1 MKKALSILLA
11 LALLCS
17 LTACGAKSDM
27 AMNGMAGGTA
37 ASKPSEAPMPAPMA
51 PAPEYDMGFDYAMPE
66 GAVSDSMASAG
77 NNGTTVSSTLPENV
91 KMIYRGYLYLES
103 TGFDAA
109 VNGLEQ
115 LVAEMGGYFESS
127 ELNNYSPYRSAYYVV
142 RVPSGQYSAFCGK
155 VGQLAQVNSQR
166 HTTENVSEAY
176 YDTES
181 RLITQRTKLERL
193 QELLAK
199 ADVMEDIITLE
210 SAIAETEL
218 QIERLTGT
226 LRKYDALVDYATV
239 EINLEEVYEL
249 TEQEQ
254 PVIGFGAKLVEAFK
268 TGTNNFVDDLE
279 RFALR
284 FARNW
289 VSRTIWLVIWIVVI
303 VVAVRFLRKR
313 KMLSF
318 LRKKKEQ
325 APPPPPPAADKPE
338 DK

>member
-1 MKKALSILLA
+1 MKKTLAILLS
-11 LALLCS
+11 LVLLFS
-17 LTACGAKSDM
+17 LTACGASSGASKD
-27 AMNGMAGGTA
+27 TA
-37 ASKPSEAPMPAPMA
+37 ASAPSMPSTPSTPSMA
-51 PAPEYDMGFDYAMPE
+51 PSPAEPVPTPEYAMGFDYANGSMSST
-66 GAVSDSMASAG
+66 SDG
-77 NNGTTVSSTLPENV
+77 NEVSSTLPENV

-109 VNGLEQ
+109 VSGLEQ
-115 LVAEMGGYFESS
+115 LVAQMGGYFESS
-127 ELNNYSPYRSAYYVV
+127 ELNNYSPYRTAYYVV
-142 RVPSGQYSAFCGK
+142 RVPSAQYQPFCGK
-155 VGQLAQVNSQR
+155 VGELAQVNSQR

-181 RLITQRTKLERL
+181 RLVTQRTKLERL

-210 SAIAETEL
+210 TAIAETEL

-249 TEQEQ
+249 SEQEQ
-254 PVIGFGAKLVEAFK
+254 PVVGFGARLVEAFK
-268 TGTNNFVDDLE
+268 TGTGNFIDDLE

-284 FARNW
+284 YARNW

-303 VVAVRFLRKR
+303 VVVVRWLRKQD
-313 KMLSF
+313 KLTF
-318 LRKKKEQ
+318 FKRKKQ
-325 APPPPPPAADKPE
+325 QTPPPPPANDKPE
-338 DK
+338 EK

>member
-1 MKKALSILLA
+1 MKKALSILLSLMLLFS
-11 LALLCS
+11 LA
-17 LTACGAKSDM
+17 ACGAQASDM
-27 AMNGMAGGTA
+27 AMNGASADKNTSSA
-37 ASKPSEAPMPAPMA
+37 APSMPMPAP
-51 PAPEYDMGFDYAMPE
+51 EVGFDYAMPE
-66 GAVSDSMASAG
+66 ETVSDSVSASG
-77 NNGTTVSSTLPENV
+77 GTTTVSSTLPENV

-109 VNGLEQ
+109 VSGLEQ

-127 ELNNYSPYRSAYYVV
+127 ELNNYSPYRTAYYVV
-142 RVPSGQYSAFCGK
+142 RVPSAQYQPFCGR

-181 RLITQRTKLERL
+181 RLVTQRTKLERL

-289 VSRTIWLVIWIVVI
+289 ISRTISLVFWIVVI
-303 VVAVRFLRKR
+303 VVVVRLLRKKKDFSIFR
-313 KMLSF
+313 
-318 LRKKKEQ
+318 RKKKEQ
-325 APPPPPPAADKPE
+325 APPPPPANDKPE
-338 DK
+338 EK

>member
-1 MKKALSILLA
+1 MKKALSILLSLMLLFS
-11 LALLCS
+11 LA
-17 LTACGAKSDM
+17 ACGAKSDSM
-27 AMNGMAGGTA
+27 AMNGASADKNTSA
-37 ASKPSEAPMPAPMA
+37 AAPSMPMPAP
-51 PAPEYDMGFDYAMPE
+51 DIGFDYAMPE
-66 GAVSDSMASAG
+66 GVVSDAMTSAG
-77 NNGTTVSSTLPENV
+77 STNTTVSSTLPENV

-109 VNGLEQ
+109 VSGLEA

-127 ELNNYSPYRSAYYVV
+127 ELNNYSPYRTAYYVV
-142 RVPSGQYSAFCGK
+142 RVPSAQYQPFCNR

-289 VSRTIWLVIWIVVI
+289 ISRTISLVFWIVVI
-303 VVAVRFLRKR
+303 VVVVRLLRKKKDFSIFR
-313 KMLSF
+313 
-318 LRKKKEQ
+318 RKKKEQ
-325 APPPPPPAADKPE
+325 APPPPAANDKPE
-338 DK
+338 EK

>member
-1 MKKALSILLA
+1 MKKALSILLSVMLLFS
-11 LALLCS
+11 LA
-17 LTACGAKSDM
+17 ACGAQASDT
-27 AMNGMAGGTA
+27 AMNGASADKNTSSA
-37 ASKPSEAPMPAPMA
+37 APSMPMPAP
-51 PAPEYDMGFDYAMPE
+51 EVGFDYAMPE
-66 GAVSDSMASAG
+66 ETVSDSVSASG
-77 NNGTTVSSTLPENV
+77 GTTTVSSTLPENV

-109 VNGLEQ
+109 VSGLEQ

-142 RVPSGQYSAFCGK
+142 RVPSAQYQPFCGR

-181 RLITQRTKLERL
+181 RLVTQRTKLERL
-193 QELLAK
+193 QELLSK

-289 VSRTIWLVIWIVVI
+289 ISRTISLVFWIVVI
-303 VVAVRFLRKR
+303 VVAVRLLRKKKDFSIFR
-313 KMLSF
+313 
-318 LRKKKEQ
+318 RKKKEQ
-325 APPPPPPAADKPE
+325 APPPPPVTDKPE
-338 DK
+338 EK

>member
-1 MKKALSILLA
+1 MKKALSILLSLMLLLS
-11 LALLCS
+11 LA
-17 LTACGAKSDM
+17 ACGAKSDSM
-27 AMNGMAGGTA
+27 AMNGATA
-37 ASKPSEAPMPAPMA
+37 SQNTSAAAPSMPMPAP
-51 PAPEYDMGFDYAMPE
+51 EMGFDYAAPE
-66 GAVSDSMASAG
+66 ETVYDSVSSSG
-77 NNGTTVSSTLPENV
+77 SSTTTVSSTLPENV

-109 VNGLEQ
+109 VSGLEA

-127 ELNNYSPYRSAYYVV
+127 ELNNYSPYRTAYYVV
-142 RVPSGQYSAFCGK
+142 RVPSAQYQPFCGR

-239 EINLEEVYEL
+239 EINLNEVYQL

-268 TGTNNFVDDLE
+268 TGTSNFVNDLE

-303 VVAVRFLRKR
+303 VVIVRRLRKLEKLSVFRR
-313 KMLSF
+313 KN
-318 LRKKKEQ
+318 KQ
-325 APPPPPPAADKPE
+325 APPPAPKAEDADT
-338 DK
+338 DKE

>member
-1 MKKALSILLA
+1 MSEEKVYTEAELKAMADALLA
-11 LALLCS
+11 AAEPEKS
-17 LTACGAKSDM
+17 AKP
-27 AMNGMAGGTA
+27 AKKRAPRA
-37 ASKPSEAPMPAPMA
+37 KKEAQPEAP
-51 PAPEYDMGFDYAMPE
+51 
-66 GAVSDSMASAG
+66 VK
-77 NNGTTVSSTLPENV
+77 TVE
-91 KMIYRGYLYLES
+91 
-103 TGFDAA
+103 
-109 VNGLEQ
+109 
-115 LVAEMGGYFESS
+115 
-127 ELNNYSPYRSAYYVV
+127 
-142 RVPSGQYSAFCGK
+142 
-155 VGQLAQVNSQR
+155 
-166 HTTENVSEAY
+166 
-176 YDTES
+176 
-181 RLITQRTKLERL
+181 ERL

-289 VSRTIWLVIWIVVI
+289 ISRTISLVFWIVVI
-303 VVAVRFLRKR
+303 VVVVRLLRKG
-313 KMLSF
+313 KKLSF

-325 APPPPPPAADKPE
+325 APPPPPANDKPE
-338 DK
+338 EK

>member
-1 MKKALSILLA
+1 MKKALSILLSVMLLFS
-11 LALLCS
+11 LA
-17 LTACGAKSDM
+17 ACGAKSDSM
-27 AMNGMAGGTA
+27 AMNGASADKNTSSA
-37 ASKPSEAPMPAPMA
+37 APSMPMPAP
-51 PAPEYDMGFDYAMPE
+51 EIGFDYAMPE
-66 GAVSDSMASAG
+66 ETVSDSVSASG
-77 NNGTTVSSTLPENV
+77 GTTTVSSTLPENV

-109 VNGLEQ
+109 VSGLEA

-127 ELNNYSPYRSAYYVV
+127 ELNNYSPYRTAYYVV
-142 RVPSGQYSAFCGK
+142 RVPSAQYQPFCGR

-289 VSRTIWLVIWIVVI
+289 ISRTISLVFWIVVI
-303 VVAVRFLRKR
+303 VVGVRLLRKKKDFSIFR
-313 KMLSF
+313 
-318 LRKKKEQ
+318 RKKKEQ
-325 APPPPPPAADKPE
+325 APPPPANDKPE
-338 DK
+338 EK

>member
-1 MKKALSILLA
+1 MKKALSILLSLMLLFS
-11 LALLCS
+11 LA
-17 LTACGAKSDM
+17 ACGAQASDM
-27 AMNGMAGGTA
+27 AMNGATA
-37 ASKPSEAPMPAPMA
+37 DKSTSSAAPSMPAPAPMP
-51 PAPEYDMGFDYAMPE
+51 EMGFDYDYAVTD
-66 GAVSDSMASAG
+66 GAVSDSASTAG
-77 NNGTTVSSTLPENV
+77 SNGTTVSSTLPENV

-109 VNGLEQ
+109 VSGLEQ

-127 ELNNYSPYRSAYYVV
+127 ELNNYSPYRNAYYVV
-142 RVPSGQYSAFCGK
+142 RVPSAQYQPFCGR

-181 RLITQRTKLERL
+181 RLVTQRTKLERL
-193 QELLAK
+193 QELLSK

-289 VSRTIWLVIWIVVI
+289 VSRTIWLVVWIVVI
-303 VVAVRFLRKR
+303 LLVVRFLRKKKDFSIFR
-313 KMLSF
+313 
-318 LRKKKEQ
+318 RKKKEQ
-325 APPPPPPAADKPE
+325 APPPPPVADKPE
-338 DK
+338 EK

>member
-1 MKKALSILLA
+1 MKKALSVLLSLMLLFS
-11 LALLCS
+11 LA
-17 LTACGAKSDM
+17 ACGAKSDSM
-27 AMNGMAGGTA
+27 AMNGASADKNTSSA
-37 ASKPSEAPMPAPMA
+37 APSMPMPAP
-51 PAPEYDMGFDYAMPE
+51 DIGFDYAMPE
-66 GAVSDSMASAG
+66 ETVSDSVSASG
-77 NNGTTVSSTLPENV
+77 GTTTVSSTLPENV

-109 VNGLEQ
+109 VSGLEA

-127 ELNNYSPYRSAYYVV
+127 ELNNYSPYRTAYYVV
-142 RVPSGQYSAFCGK
+142 RVPSAQYQPFCGR

-289 VSRTIWLVIWIVVI
+289 ISRTISLVFWIVVI
-303 VVAVRFLRKR
+303 VVVVRLLRKKKDFSIFR
-313 KMLSF
+313 
-318 LRKKKEQ
+318 RKKKEQ
-325 APPPPPPAADKPE
+325 APPPPPANDKPE
-338 DK
+338 EK

>member
-1 MKKALSILLA
+1 MKKLLSVLLA
-11 LALLCS
+11 LSLLLS
-17 LTACGAKSDM
+17 LSACGSAS
-27 AMNGMAGGTA
+27 MNA
-37 ASKPSEAPMPAPMA
+37 ADKPAESPMA
-51 PAPEYDMGFDYAMPE
+51 TAPAYKEEMGFDYVTDGSAVMP
-66 GAVSDSMASAG
+66 
-77 NNGTTVSSTLPENV
+77 TVPPSPAPTPEEPSSSLPENV

-109 VNGLEQ
+109 VSGLEA

-127 ELNNYSPYRSAYYVV
+127 ELNNYSPYRTAYYVV
-142 RVPSGQYSAFCGK
+142 RVPSAQYQPFCGR

-289 VSRTIWLVIWIVVI
+289 ISRTISLVFWIVVI
-303 VVAVRFLRKR
+303 VVVVRLLRKKKDFSIFR
-313 KMLSF
+313 
-318 LRKKKEQ
+318 RKKKEQ
-325 APPPPPPAADKPE
+325 APPPPANDKPE
-338 DK
+338 EK